1 MNAINIQGKPTQKNA
16 PVPVNNHI
24 LDMITPS
31 AIEFSQTFVNFGEYC
46 TKTYVV
52 TGYPPRVKFGWL
64 SKIANIEGVICSIHC
79 EPTEPAG
86 LLKNVS
92 DSMKELTAKLNQP
105 MNQLARMRTERQ
117 YYDAEHLIKMIDEE
131 QQSVFFVTTLLFVY
145 ASDKEALLKKCK
157 KIEGILAGSSLRA
170 RAPMFRQE
178 DALKAVGPFCM
189 LPQTIKDLGSRNMPS
204 STLAAAFPY
213 SSASLNDG
221 KGFVL
226 GLDSSGGIIILD
238 MQMRGDD
245 RTNSNSVTMGVPGV
259 GKSTTVKHILI
270 NRWGLGSKI
279 IIIDPER
286 EYKDLCE
293 NLGGQWINCGG
304 GVGGRINPLQV
315 KEAPK
320 DENDEEIPL
329 YKDTGKGIGPLALH
343 FQTLRTFFKLYF
355 RSVDEID
362 IALLEETLE
371 ELYREWGITW
381 DTDTS
386 KLSNDQ
392 YPLMDDLYK
401 MVQNKVTDDSLT
413 AMRRERFD
421 KLSTLLRRIAVG
433 ADAALFNGHTTIAA
447 NSDFIVLDTHEL
459 QDASDN
465 IKRTQ
470 YFNILTWCWNQ
481 IERDR
486 EEVVDLAIDEA
497 YLIVDN
503 EVPEAL
509 QFVRNVNKRIRKYEG
524 GLHVISHSVVDFN
537 DESVKRYGQAII
549 DNSCFK
555 FLMGT
560 DAKNLQETA
569 EMLKLT
575 EMEMEL
581 LAKKKRKHALLMA
594 GSKRVHAIIEVP
606 DFELELFG
614 KGGGR

>member
-1 MNAINIQGKPTQKNA
+1 MNRNKSNINNQIKTSESINS
-16 PVPVNNHI
+16 HI
-24 LDMITPS
+24 LDIITPS
-31 AIEFSQTFVNFGEYC
+31 ALAFNQTYINLGEYF
-46 TKTYVV
+46 TKIYVI
-52 TGYPPRVKFGWL
+52 TGYPPRVNFGWL
-64 SKIANIEGVICSIHC
+64 SRIANLEGVICSIHC
-79 EPTEPAG
+79 KPTDPAA

-92 DSMKELTAKLNQP
+92 DSMKELNARLNQP
-105 MNQLARMRTERQ
+105 MNHLTKLRTERK
-117 YYDAEHLIKMIDEE
+117 YYDAERLIKMIDEE
-131 QQSVFFVTTLLFVY
+131 QQSVFFVTVLLMIY
-145 ASDKEALLKKCK
+145 APDKALLDKKAK
-157 KIEGILAGSSLRA
+157 KIEGILAGAKLRA
-170 RAPMFRQE
+170 KAPMFRQE
-178 DALKAVGPFCM
+178 DALKAVAPFCM
-189 LPQTIKDLGSRNMPS
+189 LPQSIKDLGSRNMPA

-213 SSASLNDG
+213 SSSSINDG
-221 KGFVL
+221 KGFNF
-226 GLDSSGGIIILD
+226 GIDSSGNIIILD
-238 MQMRGDD
+238 MEKRGDD
-245 RTNSNSVTMGVPGV
+245 RTNSNSLTMGVPGV
-259 GKSTTVKHILI
+259 GKSTLVKHILA
-270 NRWGLGSKI
+270 NKWALGSKI

-304 GVGGRINPLQV
+304 GPGGRINPLQV
-315 KEAPK
+315 KSVPVD
-320 DENDEEIPL
+320 DENEDSPL
-329 YKDTGKGIGPLALH
+329 YKNNVKGMGPLALH

-355 RSVDEID
+355 RNIDEID
-362 IALLEETLE
+362 IALLEEVLE
-371 ELYREWGITW
+371 DLYKEFGITW

-386 KLSNDQ
+386 KIPNDKF
-392 YPLMDDLYK
+392 PLMSDLYNLIQRK
-401 MVQNKVTDDSLT
+401 ISDTSLT
-413 AMRRERFD
+413 QQRRDRFD
-421 KLSTLLRRIAVG
+421 KISALIRRLAVG
-433 ADAALFNGHTTIAA
+433 ADAALFNGHTTIEA

-470 YFNILTWCWNQ
+470 YFNILTWCWSQ

-486 EEVVDLAIDEA
+486 NEFVDLAIDEA
-497 YLIVDN
+497 YLIVDS

-524 GLHVISHSVVDFN
+524 GLHVISHSVVDFS
-537 DESVKRYGQAII
+537 DPAVKRYGQAII

-581 LAKKKRKHALLMA
+581 LAKKKRKHVLLMA
-594 GSKRVHAIIEVP
+594 GSKRVHAICEVP